1 MNRVILIGRLTR
13 DPEARTSQGGE
24 PVARFTLAVDRRG
37 RERAADFIGCVAFGK
52 TAESVGQYLRKGSRV
67 GVCGR
72 IQTGSYERDGR
83 KVYTTDV
90 IADEVEF
97 LEIRGVAEAAPE
109 QPAQGGGFT
118 EVEDDDLPF

>member
-1 MNRVILIGRLTR
+1 MNKVILIGRLTR

-97 LEIRGVAEAAPE
+97 LETRAAAEQAAGEYAPPP
-109 QPAQGGGFT
+109 QPQ
-118 EVEDDDLPF
+118 EVDDELPF